1 MKIEEFFEANQV
13 DGKLTD
19 AQAMQMLTQGD
30 TVQTESGVPNVTA
43 EVKPEPVAKVEPEPA
58 AETPPVILAKDG
70 VHTIPFEKLTEAREA
85 EKHWKTVAEQA
96 QQQIEALK
104 SATTQA
110 APAEPAKVETPAAEN
125 VDFGDYSDAAIKEGI
140 EKTVALA
147 TAKIKAEF
155 DAKLAAV
162 VEPLHQQQQ
171 VSAADTHFSTIYK
184 AHPDVES
191 VVESKQMNDWIESQ
205 PSFAR
210 PAIRDVIAKGSAADV
225 IELLDTFKGATA
237 KLATTAVPT
246 AAAAA
251 AQAAIAKAQAAPP
264 TSLSEIPAG
273 SAAHTD
279 QAAAMLEMSSAGI
292 LSMFDGKTP
301 EQINA
306 LMNRVL

>member
-19 AQAMQMLTQGD
+19 AQAMQMLSLQEGD
-30 TVQTESGVPNVTA
+30 TVKTESDVPAVAA
-43 EVKPEPVAKVEPEPA
+43 EVKPEPEAKVEATPA
-58 AETPPVILAKDG
+58 AETQPVILAKDG

-104 SATTQA
+104 SAPAQA
-110 APAEPAKVETPAAEN
+110 APAEPAKTADS
-125 VDFGDYSDAAIKEGI
+125 VDFGDYSDDAIKEGI
-140 EKTVALA
+140 KKTVALE
-147 TAKIKAEF
+147 TAAIKAEF
-155 DAKLAAV
+155 EAKLAAV
-162 VEPLHQQQQ
+162 VEPIQQQQ
-171 VSAADTHFSTIYK
+171 QISAADEHFSTIYK

-210 PAIRDVIAKGSAADV
+210 SAIRNVIAQGSAADV
-225 IELLDTFKGATA
+225 VELLDTFKSSTA
-237 KLATTAVPT
+237 KLATTTVPT
-246 AAAAA
+246 VAAAA

-279 QAAAMLEMSSAGI
+279 TAEAMLDMSSTGI
-292 LSMFDGKTP
+292 LSMFENKTP

>member
-1 MKIEEFFEANQV
+1 MKIEEFFAANQV

-43 EVKPEPVAKVEPEPA
+43 EVKPEPVAKVEPVIA
-58 AETPPVILAKDG
+58 AETPQVILAKDG

-96 QQQIEALK
+96 QQEVEALK
-104 SATTQA
+104 SVTPKP
-110 APAEPAKVETPAAEN
+110 APAEPAATTVDN
-125 VDFGDYSDAAIKEGI
+125 VDFGDYSDDALKAGIK
-140 EKTVALA
+140 KAVALE
-147 TAKIKAEF
+147 TAAIKAEF
-155 DAKLAAV
+155 EAKLAAV
-162 VEPLHQQQQ
+162 VEPLHKQQQ
-171 VSAADTHFSTIYK
+171 VSAADEHFSTIYK

-210 PAIRDVIAKGSAADV
+210 SGIRNVIAEGSAAEV
-225 IELLDTFKGATA
+225 IELLDTFKSATG
-237 KLATTAVPT
+237 KLATTTVPT
-246 AAAAA
+246 GAAAA
-251 AQAAIAKAQAAPP
+251 AQAAIAKAQSAPP
-264 TSLSEIPAG
+264 MSLSEIPAG

-279 QAAAMLEMSSAGI
+279 QAAAMLEMSSAGM
-292 LSMFDGKTP
+292 LNMFDGKTP

>member
-19 AQAMQMLTQGD
+19 AQAMQMLSLQEGD
-30 TVQTESGVPNVTA
+30 TVKTESDVPAVAA
-43 EVKPEPVAKVEPEPA
+43 EVKPEPEAKVEATPA
-58 AETPPVILAKDG
+58 AETQPVILAKDG

-104 SATTQA
+104 SAPVQA
-110 APAEPAKVETPAAEN
+110 APGEPARAADS
-125 VDFGDYSDAAIKEGI
+125 VDFGDYSDDAIKEGI
-140 EKTVALA
+140 KKTVALE
-147 TAKIKAEF
+147 TAAIKAEF
-155 DAKLAAV
+155 EAKLAAV
-162 VEPLHQQQQ
+162 VEPIQQQQ
-171 VSAADTHFSTIYK
+171 QISAADEHFSTIYK

-210 PAIRDVIAKGSAADV
+210 SAIRNVIAQGSAADV
-225 IELLDTFKGATA
+225 VELLDTFKSSTA

-246 AAAAA
+246 VAAAA
-251 AQAAIAKAQAAPP
+251 AQAAIAKAQSAPP

-279 QAAAMLEMSSAGI
+279 QASAMLDMSSTGI
-292 LSMFDGKTP
+292 LSMFEGKTP